1 MNYFDIFQIPV
12 QLKVNPAELTSKY
25 FELSRQFHPDFYIN
39 ETEEKQ
45 QEALE
50 KTALLN
56 RALKTFQNPDETLK
70 YVLQL
75 KGLMTD
81 DEKYQLPPVFL
92 MEVME
97 INESL
102 MDDAGEDDSQRLQ
115 ERIAALQNEIYSTVK
130 PIIEGY
136 KDGEATKEQLLA
148 IKEYY
153 FKKKYIDRI
162 KKELQDKN

>member
-12 QLKVNPAELTSKY
+12 QLKVNPAELTGKY
-25 FELSRQFHPDFYIN
+25 FELSRKFHPDFYIN
-39 ETEEKQ
+39 EPEEKQ

-56 RALKTFQNPDETLK
+56 KALKTFQQPDETIR

-75 KGLMTD
+75 KGLMDD

-102 MDDAGEDDSQRLQ
+102 MDNAGEDDSLLLQ
-115 ERIAALQNEIYSTVK
+115 ERIAILQDDIYKAVK
-130 PIIEGY
+130 PVIEGY
-136 KDGEATKEQLLA
+136 KDADITIEQLLA
-148 IKEYY
+148 VKEYY

-162 KKELQDKN
+162 KKELKDKN

>member
-1 MNYFDIFQIPV
+1 MNYFDIFDIPV
-12 QLKVNPAELTSKY
+12 QLKVNPAELIGKY
-25 FELSRQFHPDFYIN
+25 FELSRKFHPDFFIN
-39 ETEEKQ
+39 EPEEKQ

-56 RALKTFQNPDETLK
+56 KALKTFQQPDETIR

-75 KGLMTD
+75 KGLMDD

-92 MEVME
+92 MQVME

-102 MDDAGEDDSQRLQ
+102 MDDAGEDDNQFLQ
-115 ERIAALQNEIYSTVK
+115 ERITILQDDIYNTVK
-130 PIIEGY
+130 PVIDGY
-136 KDGEATKEQLLA
+136 NDADITVDQLLA
-148 IKEYY
+148 VKEYY

-162 KKELQDKN
+162 KKELKDKN

>member
-12 QLKVNPAELTSKY
+12 QLIVNPAELTSKY

-56 RALKTFQNPDETLK
+56 KALKTFQNPDETLK
-70 YVLQL
+70 YILQL
-75 KGLMTD
+75 KGLMND

>member
-45 QEALE
+45 QEVLE
-50 KTALLN
+50 KTTLLN

-115 ERIAALQNEIYSTVK
+115 ERITALQNEIYSTVK
-130 PIIEGY
+130 PIIECY
-136 KDGEATKEQLLA
+136 KDGEVTEEQLLA
-148 IKEYY
+148 VKEYY

>member
-12 QLKVNPAELTSKY
+12 QLIVNPAELTSKY

-56 RALKTFQNPDETLK
+56 KALKAFQNPDETLK

-102 MDDAGEDDSQRLQ
+102 MDDAL
-115 ERIAALQNEIYSTVK
+115 
-130 PIIEGY
+130 
-136 KDGEATKEQLLA
+136 
-148 IKEYY
+148 
-153 FKKKYIDRI
+153 
-162 KKELQDKN
+162 

>member
-12 QLKVNPAELTSKY
+12 QLRVYPAELTSKY

-39 ETEEKQ
+39 ESEEKQ
-45 QEALE
+45 KEALE

-56 RALKTFQNPDETLK
+56 KALKTFQNPDETIK

-75 KGLMTD
+75 KGLIAD
-81 DEKYQLPPVFL
+81 DEKYQLPPAFL

-102 MDDAGEDDSQRLQ
+102 MDDAGEDDIQRLQ
-115 ERIAALQNEIYSTVK
+115 ERITALQNEIYITVE

-136 KDGEATKEQLLA
+136 KDGEVAEEQLLA
-148 IKEYY
+148 VKEYY

>member
-12 QLKVNPAELTSKY
+12 QLKVNPAELTEKY
-25 FELSRQFHPDFYIN
+25 FELSRKFHPDFYIN
-39 ETEEKQ
+39 EPEEKQ

-56 RALKTFQNPDETLK
+56 KALKTFQQPDETIR

-75 KGLMTD
+75 KGLMDD

-102 MDDAGEDDSQRLQ
+102 MDDAGEDDNQLLQ
-115 ERIAALQNEIYSTVK
+115 EQITILQDDIYKTVK
-130 PIIEGY
+130 PVIEGY
-136 KDGEATKEQLLA
+136 KDADITIEQLLA
-148 IKEYY
+148 VKEYY

-162 KKELQDKN
+162 KKELKDKN

>member
-12 QLKVNPAELTSKY
+12 QLIVNPAELTSKY

-56 RALKTFQNPDETLK
+56 KALKTFQNPDETLK

-81 DEKYQLPPVFL
+81 DEKYQLPPLFL

-115 ERIAALQNEIYSTVK
+115 ERITALQNEIYSTVK

>member
-45 QEALE
+45 KEALE

-56 RALKTFQNPDETLK
+56 KALKTFQNPDETLK

-81 DEKYQLPPVFL
+81 DEKYQLPPAFL

>member
-12 QLKVNPAELTSKY
+12 QLIVNPAELTSKY

-56 RALKTFQNPDETLK
+56 KALKTFQNPDETLK

>member
-12 QLKVNPAELTSKY
+12 QLKVNPAELTGKY
-25 FELSRQFHPDFYIN
+25 FELSRKFHPDFYIN
-39 ETEEKQ
+39 EPEEKQ

-56 RALKTFQNPDETLK
+56 KALKTFQQPDETIR

-75 KGLMTD
+75 KGLMDD

-102 MDDAGEDDSQRLQ
+102 MDDAGEDDSLLLQ
-115 ERIAALQNEIYSTVK
+115 ERIAILQDDIYKAVK
-130 PIIEGY
+130 PVIEGY
-136 KDGEATKEQLLA
+136 KDPDITIEQLLA
-148 IKEYY
+148 VKEYY

-162 KKELQDKN
+162 KKELKDKN